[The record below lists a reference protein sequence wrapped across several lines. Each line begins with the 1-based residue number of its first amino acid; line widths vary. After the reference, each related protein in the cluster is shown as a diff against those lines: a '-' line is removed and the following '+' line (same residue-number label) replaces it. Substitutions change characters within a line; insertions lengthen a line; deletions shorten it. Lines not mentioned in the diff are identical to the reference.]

1 MQIFFPT
8 EEEAETRVSVLPE
21 TVKKFTEIGIDI
33 KVEAGIGKKLLLS
46 DLLYRETGAENV
58 KDR

>member
-33 KVEAGIGKKLLLS
+33 KEYQTSFQTLKYLS
-46 DLLYRETGAENV
+46 
-58 KDR
+58 